1 MGDQRVLGQL
11 PVGFAL
17 AAILRKERPRL
28 PAIKYVAAAVLPA
41 PVVVVVLSRT
51 RTGKRTCCVPTPRLQ
66 GAPVTRA
73 ALPQG
78 ARNGW
83 VQRAQQATTSGS
95 RGPPSYSQ
103 RGWIGGS
110 PPIFHPS
117 WRPLPLTGGGQGI
130 RVGTDAVSGHSK
142 PRTLRR
148 YLGWEKLSAT
158 LAKGGRV
165 HLPLFRRSSNVYV
178 SRFRYTRKM

>member
-1 MGDQRVLGQL
+1 MSWVNSPLASPLPPFSGRSARGCRQSSTSLLRSSPHRSSSSCCPAPAPGKEPVACQHPGCKAHPSPVL
-11 PVGFAL
+11 PFH
-17 AAILRKERPRL
+17 KERG
-28 PAIKYVAAAVLPA
+28 
-41 PVVVVVLSRT
+41 
-51 RTGKRTCCVPTPRLQ
+51 TGGCNEPSKRPH
-66 GAPVTRA
+66 RA
-73 ALPQG
+73 
-78 ARNGW
+78 
-83 VQRAQQATTSGS
+83 S